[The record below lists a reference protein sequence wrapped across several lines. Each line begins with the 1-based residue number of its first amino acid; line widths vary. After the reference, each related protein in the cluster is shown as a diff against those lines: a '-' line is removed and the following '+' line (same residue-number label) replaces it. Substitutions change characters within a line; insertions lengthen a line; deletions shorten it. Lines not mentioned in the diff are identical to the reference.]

1 MKKFLKLL
9 SLTLCF
15 LLAGCNIPQ
24 TPKSKLVTGLSVEVM
39 QDSQHLH
46 RRYTDPQKMETV
58 LSYLRAMDG
67 PTTERADPERY
78 AGPKYRMELL
88 YSDGSKSYIFQ
99 HGDRFLS
106 RDFHPWQELDPKYA
120 QFLLPLIK
128 NMGSD

>member
-1 MKKFLKLL
+1 MKKFLSML

-15 LLAGCNIPQ
+15 LLTGCNIPQ
-24 TPKSKLVTGLSVEVM
+24 TPKSRFVTGLSVEVL
-39 QDSQHLH
+39 QNHTHLH
-46 RRYTDPQKMETV
+46 RRYTDPQKLETV

-67 PTTERADPERY
+67 PVTECTDPERY
-78 AGPKYRMELL
+78 DGPRYRMELF

-99 HGDRFLS
+99 HADRFLS

-128 NMGSD
+128 NMDSD